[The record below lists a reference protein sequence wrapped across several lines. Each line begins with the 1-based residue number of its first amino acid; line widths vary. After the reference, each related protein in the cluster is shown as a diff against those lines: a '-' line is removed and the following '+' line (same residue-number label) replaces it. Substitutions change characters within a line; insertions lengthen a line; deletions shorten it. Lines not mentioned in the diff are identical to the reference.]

1 MSLALTYD
9 EIRREA
15 GRFLA
20 VGTDFGSWSS
30 DVTTGVSDAIRRG
43 SRRFYY
49 PEAISLPEGQGA
61 LAGHAWS
68 FLQTDMTINI
78 VAGTQYYDLPTDFVR
93 ITERP
98 TIAGSDYPLAEIREH
113 QLRDLINAE
122 SGVGNPQYYV
132 IKRNAT
138 GGTLRYQIGL
148 YPTPVNAAVLS
159 SRYLFNPPA
168 ISSMQEP
175 IVNPGASE
183 AFLAAILASADEI
196 FNYET
201 QSEGRQLERFKTL
214 LAAAILSDQQIGG
227 A

>member
-30 DVTTGVSDAIRRG
+30 DVATGINDAIRRG

-49 PEAISLPEGQGA
+49 PEAVTLPEGQES
-61 LAGHAWS
+61 LAGHDWS
-68 FLQTDMTINI
+68 FLQADLSINL
-78 VAGTQYYDLPTDFVR
+78 ASGTQYYDLPSDFVR

-98 TIAGSDYPLAEIREH
+98 SIAGSDYPLAEIREY
-113 QLRDLINAE
+113 QLRDLMNAE
-122 SGVGNPQYYV
+122 GGTGNPQYYV
-132 IKRNAT
+132 IKRNAI
-138 GGTLRYQIGL
+138 GGTLGYQIGF
-148 YPTPVNAAVLS
+148 YPVPVKAATLTG
-159 SRYLFNPPA
+159 RYLFDPPE
-168 ISSMQEP
+168 ISAVQAP
-175 IVNPGASE
+175 IVNPGYSE
-183 AFLAAILASADEI
+183 AFLAAILATSDEI

-201 QSEGRQLERFKTL
+201 QSEGRHLERFKTL